1 MSSTAV
7 SSTSFPTGE
16 KSPGIDSSGGGTC
29 PNRSGIVEN
38 VGYMNDVAIS
48 YGSPH
53 TGGVVSASM
62 IYPSGIADEIGVG
75 DIHYSYGLKCIITLR
90 ELIGKI

>member
-1 MSSTAV
+1 
-7 SSTSFPTGE
+7 
-16 KSPGIDSSGGGTC
+16 
-29 PNRSGIVEN
+29 
-38 VGYMNDVAIS
+38 MNDVAIS

-75 DIHYSYGLKCIITLR
+75 DIHYSYGLKSIIALR
-90 ELIGKI
+90 ELIGEI